1 MNVKENLINITK
13 LLPNE
18 VTLVAVSK
26 TKPNEMIE
34 EAYAIGQ
41 RHFGENKVQD
51 LVEKQAA
58 LPEDIRWHFI
68 GHLQTNK
75 VKYIAPFVHLIH
87 AVDSLKLAKEIDK
100 RASQHNRV
108 ISVLIQAKIASE
120 NTKFGLSFDEIKTLL
135 SSTEFQGLQNIKV
148 VGLMGMATNTDNL
161 DQVKSEFRSLKS
173 FAKELISQNLLGQNF
188 NVISMGMSNDFQL
201 AIEEGSNMVRIG
213 STIFGARNYSVPTK

>member
-173 FAKELISQNLLGQNF
+173 FAKELISQNLLGQDF
-188 NVISMGMSNDFQL
+188 NVISMGMSNDFQS

>member
-120 NTKFGLSFDEIKTLL
+120 NTKFGLSFDKIKTLL
-135 SSTEFQGLQNIKV
+135 SSTEFQELQNIKV
-148 VGLMGMATNTDNL
+148 VGLMGMATNTDNV

-173 FAKELISQNLLGQNF
+173 FAKELITQNLLGQDF